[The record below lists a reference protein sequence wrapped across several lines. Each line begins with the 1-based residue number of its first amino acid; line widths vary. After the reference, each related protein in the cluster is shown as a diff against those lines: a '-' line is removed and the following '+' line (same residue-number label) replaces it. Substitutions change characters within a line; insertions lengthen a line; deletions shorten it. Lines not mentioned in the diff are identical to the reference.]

1 MTKGTERKDGR
12 VIVSLMDLAT
22 AFKHNDYRAYGRLV
36 KESKLSE
43 EFTKRLTSKDDS
55 WRKAKDAD
63 YQAAEVEIL
72 DDVIQNIE
80 EDIEKQKKPSSDA
93 SEKLQIARKKLKRAE
108 DEYKV
113 AQKYFD
119 EQKANMEK
127 LENDK
132 KEVEA
137 LRVQEIKKLKQIK
150 KVTLVHPTATLS
162 SLDKQKD
169 TIIVC
174 TSFDAK
180 RMEFTRFVDRV
191 FDSTES
197 NLVEDAVLREAEKEL
212 NSFEELLSA
221 VEYVNMVFS
230 YWAYNRDYELLYNS
244 KAIQLMLDSLNL
256 K

>member
-1 MTKGTERKDGR
+1 MLNYVNKHDIILVLGYDYQEKIRKEVFYYDKRNRTERW
-12 VIVSLMDLAT
+12 T
-22 AFKHNDYRAYGRLV
+22 CNCFPYG
-36 KESKLSE
+36 
-43 EFTKRLTSKDDS
+43 
-55 WRKAKDAD
+55 
-63 YQAAEVEIL
+63 
-72 DDVIQNIE
+72 
-80 EDIEKQKKPSSDA
+80 
-93 SEKLQIARKKLKRAE
+93 IARKKLKRAE

-150 KVTLVHPTATLS
+150 
-162 SLDKQKD
+162 
-169 TIIVC
+169 
-174 TSFDAK
+174 
-180 RMEFTRFVDRV
+180 
-191 FDSTES
+191 
-197 NLVEDAVLREAEKEL
+197 EDAVLREAEKEL